1 MGVVGTTTFGNPSAT
16 LVLTPSASLQLYGA
30 NVFVNKQVDFQ
41 NGANII
47 NSSGVNVMNGAMTLE
62 TGYATFNI
70 AGGTTLTLS
79 NVLSGSGFFYQNT
92 GTGTAI
98 LSGNS
103 PSFTGG
109 VLLYSGQLTLNG
121 LIGSGITGESGTT
134 ISGTGTANDLVDVY
148 GTLLPGS
155 AGVAGTFH
163 AAGGLILE
171 SGATVTMN
179 LSTTTAIGGGTN
191 ALVAVTGDL
200 TVNGNN
206 ININPLTG
214 TLTNGTY
221 TLFTYTG
228 NLIGSWGTAST
239 VASSRYG
246 FAIATNTP
254 HQVNLIVS
262 GVPNLLEWNNG
273 ANNGQWD
280 VQSSF
285 NWSNLTTHAEA
296 QFFTLD
302 GVLLDDTIIH
312 AANSTTSITI
322 PASVVVIPNVVT
334 NNSSTNYT
342 ISGAGKISGAASIVK
357 LGSSKLTISTT
368 NDFTGNVTIGGGSVQ
383 VNGRLTPAASAV
395 GATNGTLVISNGAT
409 LFINLSGGYPAGNY
423 GFSGKPIVVG
433 GAGVNGL
440 GAIQNIG
447 NALYDDSST
456 LGLAFSVTLTTNTTV
471 GGTSR
476 LDWGYPGTGSTLSTG
491 GNNYNLTVIEAA
503 GYQWD
508 DLTIDTNLGNIDI
521 YNSTSTAY
529 TWGVYGMGGGLGNP
543 TNVLTIHSNVTMN
556 IQHTGSGYPAAYD
569 GGYAKVIHVVPTAIY
584 ENSISGGAG
593 DYRDS
598 TSFILDGGSTFEYF
612 NGGGGSGTG
621 TAFSGPVTLNG
632 LVNIQVGNSP
642 ITFSNVISG
651 AGGFYIN
658 QYGNQ
663 PPLNFAGTNTYQG
676 ITDLRSSINLAL
688 IGNGSISSSTPISLA
703 SGAALIV
710 TNRTDGTLTLASGQ
724 TLEGVGIVKGKLA
737 ASAGS
742 TVLPGV
748 TSTATNV
755 GILTVSSNA
764 TLSGNALLKLNN
776 TTNDVLSVGGALTYG
791 GTLTLTNIS
800 ATPLAANKSFKLFN
814 AVGGYSGAFSS
825 IVTQPPL
832 ATGLVWN
839 TNNLTVNGIITVVT
853 AILVPTNSPTITH
866 FSITNGNVVINGTN
880 GQAGGTYYLL
890 TSTNVAKPLNQWL
903 PVSTNVVNTNAAA
916 NGFTFIGT
924 NVVAPNV
931 AQQFYILSNTNN

>member
-1 MGVVGTTTFGNPSAT
+1 
-16 LVLTPSASLQLYGA
+16 
-30 NVFVNKQVDFQ
+30 
-41 NGANII
+41 
-47 NSSGVNVMNGAMTLE
+47 
-62 TGYATFNI
+62 
-70 AGGTTLTLS
+70 
-79 NVLSGSGFFYQNT
+79 
-92 GTGTAI
+92 
-98 LSGNS
+98 
-103 PSFTGG
+103 
-109 VLLYSGQLTLNG
+109 
-121 LIGSGITGESGTT
+121 
-134 ISGTGTANDLVDVY
+134 
-148 GTLLPGS
+148 
-155 AGVAGTFH
+155 
-163 AAGGLILE
+163 
-171 SGATVTMN
+171 
-179 LSTTTAIGGGTN
+179 
-191 ALVAVTGDL
+191 
-200 TVNGNN
+200 
-206 ININPLTG
+206 
-214 TLTNGTY
+214 
-221 TLFTYTG
+221 
-228 NLIGSWGTAST
+228 
-239 VASSRYG
+239 
-246 FAIATNTP
+246 
-254 HQVNLIVS
+254 
-262 GVPNLLEWNNG
+262 
-273 ANNGQWD
+273 
-280 VQSSF
+280 
-285 NWSNLTTHAEA
+285 
-296 QFFTLD
+296 
-302 GVLLDDTIIH
+302 
-312 AANSTTSITI
+312 
-322 PASVVVIPNVVT
+322 
-334 NNSSTNYT
+334 
-342 ISGAGKISGAASIVK
+342 
-357 LGSSKLTISTT
+357 
-368 NDFTGNVTIGGGSVQ
+368 
-383 VNGRLTPAASAV
+383 
-395 GATNGTLVISNGAT
+395 
-409 LFINLSGGYPAGNY
+409 
-423 GFSGKPIVVG
+423 
-433 GAGVNGL
+433 
-440 GAIQNIG
+440 
-447 NALYDDSST
+447 
-456 LGLAFSVTLTTNTTV
+456 
-471 GGTSR
+471 
-476 LDWGYPGTGSTLSTG
+476 
-491 GNNYNLTVIEAA
+491 
-503 GYQWD
+503 
-508 DLTIDTNLGNIDI
+508 
-521 YNSTSTAY
+521 
-529 TWGVYGMGGGLGNP
+529 
-543 TNVLTIHSNVTMN
+543 MN